1 MIKRAGIQSKEKGEK
16 IGEEWI
22 NKIVF
27 IIITK

>member
-1 MIKRAGIQSKEKGEK
+1 MFEIEQWGREKGEK